1 MSPNQRWQQ
10 MRGKRRAA
18 QHVVES
24 VEKPCAGT
32 GLAAIDVGITQ
43 RREIARLCRESVVFM
58 ALSAD
63 TTPHFTTIADVI
75 STVQAEIVGRQ
86 F

>member
-1 MSPNQRWQQ
+1 MSPNQPLQQ
-10 MRGKRRAA
+10 MRGKRHAA

-24 VEKPCAGT
+24 VKPCAGT
-32 GLAAIDVGITQ
+32 ELAAIDVGITQ
-43 RREIARLCRESVVFM
+43 RREIARLCRESVVFT

-75 STVQAEIVGRQ
+75 STMQAEIVGRQ